1 MMGLHKLTAGDG
13 YTYLTRQV
21 AAADSTERGAASLAE
36 YYSEKGESPGRWTG
50 SGLAE
55 LETIGAGGHV
65 SEAHMKALFGD
76 GLHPEADTMYAEK
89 FAAELAA
96 GASTKNAERAASAA
110 IKLGRAFKIDNG
122 ASDYRVA
129 CAKAFVEHNLAAGEK
144 WNAPID
150 GEARATIRTRVARE
164 MFEREYGRAPADE
177 RELSGWVAKSGR
189 QNTKAVAGFDLTF
202 TPVKSVS
209 ALWAVAPREISQEI
223 EAAHDAAIAAALEY
237 LEEHACFTRLGN
249 GGVAQVDANG
259 LIAAA
264 FTHRDSRAGDPNLHT
279 HVAIS
284 NKVSTTLPDGTTK
297 WLALDGAA
305 LYRNNVPASEV
316 YNTALEAQ
324 LRERIGVDFAERPSE
339 DRSKRPVREIVG
351 LDTRLAERWSSRN
364 AAIVVRTAELA
375 REFQAEH
382 HREPTAIEAIRLAQR
397 ATLETRQAKHEPRS
411 HAEQRSGWRAEAI
424 DVLGSPKALS
434 KMVAE
439 VTGKKRTRASVDID
453 DPRWIDYTAA
463 EVVEVV
469 SRARSRYQRHNIRA
483 EAIRQVRTANPP
495 ADRIADLV
503 DAITDR
509 ACSTEHAVTL
519 GDETGDDVAADI
531 APNVMRRRDGADV
544 HTRHEAT
551 LFTTNAVLDAEA
563 RIVALAQRNDGVAL
577 PDKHVE
583 MALLESAANGREL
596 NAGQRS
602 LVRAMATSGAKLQ
615 LALAP
620 AGTGKTTAMTAL
632 TRSWQNAGGHVV
644 GFAPTAAAA
653 AVLRQDIST
662 TTDTLAKFVDI
673 TKRLRNGE
681 PVSVPAWYTN
691 IGPDTLVIVDEAGM
705 TGTLDLDDAVTALA
719 ERGATVRLIG
729 DDQQLASVAS
739 GGVLRDIH
747 DRVGALTLSQ
757 VVRFRDKATGAAEGA
772 ASLALRDGDD
782 AAIGF
787 YIDHSRLHVGS
798 IATVTDDAY
807 NAWSADR
814 AAGKDALLLAPTREL
829 VAELNTRARTDRLAA
844 TDTKVGREAVLAD
857 GLRASVGDI
866 VRTRSNDRRN
876 PLSQTDWV
884 RNGDRWTVEDVG
896 HDGSLLVRHLELGR
910 TVTLDAD
917 YVQSATELGYAGTVH
932 SAQGSTADTCHVVAT
947 GEETRQLAYV
957 ALTRGR
963 LANHMYL
970 ATASDGDLH
979 TAMTERGMLPP
990 TAVDDF
996 RAILRRDGAQVSA
1009 HSTLTAADDPHT
1021 HLAPAANAYDYSVAT
1036 ACEVLAGPTMMAEID
1051 TAADT
1056 AIAGLTDDA
1065 AWPVLRGHLA
1075 ILAAHGRDPVAAL
1088 NTAITERELG
1098 SAFDRAAVLDWRLD
1112 PTGRHSA
1119 ARGTSAQGPLPWLP
1133 AIPDALRKE
1142 PEWASYLD
1150 ARADAI
1156 TAHRDRIA
1164 ADIATWTPTTAP
1176 VWARPLLTDEP
1187 DRGLLTD
1194 LAVFRAAHD
1203 VDPADRR
1210 PTGPE
1215 QLAAASVKAQRSL
1228 DRRAETV
1235 IGTTNDAVKRW
1246 RPFVDELDTHIAR
1259 DPYFPILA
1267 DRLSAAARAGI
1278 EVHTLVRDSLATSPL
1293 PDELPAAALW
1303 WRLSGELSIA
1313 ALDADTDGAVLEP
1326 SWAPVLTELLGYT
1339 AAVRVMSD
1347 PAWPSLVA
1355 TVDDADP
1362 ALWTP
1367 GQLLGTAYEFLHGGI
1382 DPVDHGVTLP
1392 AHELATALTWRAEM
1406 LVRENHLARTYTPPT
1421 AEPLS
1426 IEDEE
1431 AVPVVDDAVSDTIGG
1446 ELPDEFVIPAPLPT
1460 QVAATDTVVDGSTP
1474 AIPVDADA
1482 DADYLASLDALDAPV
1497 DYDQP
1502 PPPEYDGGYDD
1513 EYTGIDQEADAP
1525 PLGIEADTVEAST
1538 ADAEADV
1545 WDALR
1550 SQIDTIELPYPTVTT
1565 DERVRLLTADLDDAT
1580 TRYRELRTQ
1589 ISDGTSPAQFH
1600 ARTMLAELQE
1610 RADRQR
1616 PARIAMLDT
1625 RQEWTDREFEA
1636 EALWHHIDTVIRPAV
1651 AADVAAAGD
1660 DDDARA
1666 LAQRS
1671 LDWEIWRAGF
1681 VDDTATAARTRAH
1694 EAAAEYERV
1703 TAADGGEV
1711 TAVDVTTTRLAA
1723 ESIDLAALAD
1733 LKADVDRTAA
1743 MLWRAE
1749 QAAKRAAMTDTP
1761 TPTRV
1766 PLESTAEV
1774 VDAPAAD
1781 TVEQLEH
1788 ETTAPTELS
1797 AEDATEPA
1805 PEPQPVL
1812 SPADAAL
1819 LAKMEQDPIRL
1830 VPDAELAAFVD
1841 RAGRDRTEP
1850 TVVADIEKLYARLDE
1865 QAAAIAAARELET
1878 ELRRVTAQYEAAHTE
1893 HATLSEQLST
1903 AKRRERKTL
1912 EPAVDDA
1919 RLREE
1924 RLARQV
1930 RDTQR
1935 AARDAACRLQ
1945 AETDEWPAIVE
1956 RATDPDRR
1964 SADLAAA
1971 TVFDS
1976 AITERGRRLR
1986 AVTLAGERRAAEQR
2000 VRAVAGTAGTVEA
2013 YSIEGLTDTDNR
2025 VSGIEPVDS
2034 DAQKRIARLVADA
2047 PGPTRSQARTQTMN
2061 PERQVGP
2068 AVTERQHDSDY
2079 GL

>member
-55 LETIGAGGHV
+55 LETIGAGEHV

-96 GASTKNAERAASAA
+96 GASTKNAERAAAAA

-122 ASDYRVA
+122 ASDFRVA
-129 CAKAFVEHNLAAGEK
+129 CAKAFVEHNLAAGER

-150 GEARATIRTRVARE
+150 GESRATIRTRVARE

-316 YNTALEAQ
+316 YNTALEAH

-382 HREPTAIEAIRLAQR
+382 HREPTAIESIRLAQR

-411 HAEQRSGWRAEAI
+411 HAEQRGGWRAEAI

-439 VTGKKRTRASVDID
+439 VTGTTRTRASVDID

-495 ADRIADLV
+495 ADRITDLV
-503 DAITDR
+503 EAITDR
-509 ACSTEHAVTL
+509 ACAADLAVTL
-519 GDETGDDVAADI
+519 GDELSDDVAADI
-531 APNVMRRRDGADV
+531 APNVMRRRDGRDV

-551 LFTTNAVLDAEA
+551 LFTTTAVLDAEA
-563 RIVALAQRNDGVAL
+563 RIVALAQRNDGIAVA
-577 PDKHVE
+577 DEHVE
-583 MALLESAANGREL
+583 IALLESAANGREL

-653 AVLRQDIST
+653 AVLRQDILT

-673 TKRLRNGE
+673 TKRLRNGD
-681 PVSVPAWYTN
+681 PVSVPEWYSA
-691 IGPDTLVIVDEAGM
+691 IGEDTLVIVDEAGM

-798 IATVTDDAY
+798 ITTVTDDAY
-807 NAWSADR
+807 NAWAADR

-829 VAELNTRARTDRLAA
+829 VAELNTRARTDRLTALA
-844 TDTKVGREAVLAD
+844 NTSGSAKVGREAVLAD

-884 RNGDRWTVEDVG
+884 RNGDRWTVEKVG
-896 HDGSLLVRHLELGR
+896 RDGSLVVRHLELGR
-910 TVTLDAD
+910 TVTLSPD

-947 GEETRQLAYV
+947 GDETRQLAYV

-963 LANHMYL
+963 LNNHMYL

-1009 HSTLTAADDPHT
+1009 HSTLTAADDPHVN
-1021 HLAPAANAYDYSVAT
+1021 LAPAANAYDYSVAT
-1036 ACEVLAGPTMMAEID
+1036 ACEVLAGPTVMDAVD
-1051 TAADT
+1051 TAAEN
-1056 AIAGLTDDA
+1056 AITGLTDDA

-1075 ILAAHGRDPVAAL
+1075 ILAAHGSDPVAAL

-1098 SAFDRAAVLDWRLD
+1098 TAGDRAAVLDWRLD
-1112 PTGRHSA
+1112 ATGRHSA
-1119 ARGTSAQGPLPWLP
+1119 ARGTSAPGPLPWLP

-1142 PEWASYLD
+1142 PEWARYLD

-1164 ADIATWTPTTAP
+1164 ADAAGWTPTTAP
-1176 VWARPLLTDEP
+1176 VWARALLTDEP
-1187 DRGLLTD
+1187 DLDLLVD

-1215 QLAAASVKAQRSL
+1215 QYAAASAIVQRRL
-1228 DRRAETV
+1228 DTRAEAV

-1246 RPFVDELDTHIAR
+1246 RPFVDELDPHIAR

-1278 EVHTLVRDSLATSPL
+1278 EVHTLVRDSLASSPL

-1303 WRLSGELSIA
+1303 WRLSGELSAA
-1313 ALDADTDGAVLEP
+1313 ALDTDGADTATLTP
-1326 SWAPVLTELLGYT
+1326 SWAPVLTELLGDT

-1355 TVDDADP
+1355 TVDAADP
-1362 ALWTP
+1362 TLWTP
-1367 GQLLGTAYEFLHGGI
+1367 GELLGTAYEFLHGGI

-1406 LVRENHLARTYTPPT
+1406 LVRENHLARTHTPLPD
-1421 AEPLS
+1421 EPLS
-1426 IEDEE
+1426 VEDEE
-1431 AVPVVDDAVSDTIGG
+1431 ALGPIDETIGDTRG
-1446 ELPDEFVIPAPLPT
+1446 EVLPAEFADPDYLPAPANG
-1460 QVAATDTVVDGSTP
+1460 QKVAAV
-1474 AIPVDADA
+1474 VDADA
-1482 DADYLASLDALDAPV
+1482 SSIPLDNDADYLASLDALDAPTE
-1497 DYDQP
+1497 YDDA
-1502 PPPEYDGGYDD
+1502 PPPEYDGYSD
-1513 EYTGIDQEADAP
+1513 E
-1525 PLGIEADTVEAST
+1525 VT
-1538 ADAEADV
+1538 ADD
-1545 WDALR
+1545 L
-1550 SQIDTIELPYPTVTT
+1550 DTEVDPYAAMLEHARVLALPYPTVTA
-1565 DERVRLLTADLDDAT
+1565 DERVRLLTRDLTAAKT
-1580 TRYRELRTQ
+1580 THRAVREQ
-1589 ISDGTSPAQFH
+1589 IADGTSPAQFQ

-1616 PARIAMLDT
+1616 PARIAMLDA
-1625 RQEWTDREFEA
+1625 RQDWMDTEFEA
-1636 EALWHHIDTVIRPAV
+1636 EALWHRIDTVIRPAV
-1651 AADVAAAGD
+1651 AADVAAAD

-1666 LAQRS
+1666 LAQRA

-1681 VDDTATAARTRAH
+1681 VDDAATAARTRAQ
-1694 EAAAEYERV
+1694 EAAAAYERV

-1711 TAVDVTTTRLAA
+1711 TAVDVTTARLAA
-1723 ESIDLAALAD
+1723 ESIDLATLSE
-1733 LKADVDRTAA
+1733 LKADVDRTEA

-1749 QAAKRAAMTDTP
+1749 QAAERAAMTDTP
-1761 TPTRV
+1761 TPMRTQSSV
-1766 PLESTAEV
+1766 EV
-1774 VDAPAAD
+1774 VDAPE
-1781 TVEQLEH
+1781 VEAVAHVEH
-1788 ETTAPTELS
+1788 DAPAPTELVV
-1797 AEDATEPA
+1797 DNATEPV

-1812 SPADAAL
+1812 SPAEAAL

-1830 VPDAELAAFVD
+1830 VPDAELTAFVD

-1850 TVVADIEKLYARLDE
+1850 TVVADTEKLYARLDE

-1878 ELRRVTAQYEAAHTE
+1878 ELRRMTAQYEAAHTE
-1893 HATLSEQLST
+1893 HATLTEQLSN

-1919 RLREE
+1919 RLRQE
-1924 RLARQV
+1924 RLARQL
-1930 RDTQR
+1930 RDTRR
-1935 AARDAACRLQ
+1935 AARDAAGRVQ
-1945 AETDEWPAIVE
+1945 AETDQWPAIVE
-1956 RATDPDRR
+1956 RATDPTRR
-1964 SADLAAA
+1964 SADLVTASM
-1971 TVFDS
+1971 FDA
-1976 AITERGRRLR
+1976 AITEHARRRRQKLTAPERAAIELRLR
-1986 AVTLAGERRAAEQR
+1986 RETDVAAARLSDARPIEEVTDQQRDAEVLRDVERADAARSRSLAGAPSPSSEQPETVSTARR
-2000 VRAVAGTAGTVEA
+2000 
-2013 YSIEGLTDTDNR
+2013 
-2025 VSGIEPVDS
+2025 
-2034 DAQKRIARLVADA
+2034 RIAPDVDPNRGIDLD
-2047 PGPTRSQARTQTMN
+2047 
-2061 PERQVGP
+2061 
-2068 AVTERQHDSDY
+2068 H

>member
-1 MMGLHKLTAGDG
+1 MGLHKLTAGDG
-13 YTYLTRQV
+13 YEYLTRQV
-21 AAADSTERGAASLAE
+21 AAADSTERGASSLAD
-36 YYSEKGESPGRWTG
+36 YYSEKGESPGRWAG
-50 SGLAE
+50 AGLAG
-55 LETIGAGGHV
+55 LGSVAAGQQV
-65 SEAHMKALFGD
+65 SEAQMKALFGE
-76 GLHPEADTMYAEK
+76 GLHPNADLM
-89 FAAELAA
+89 FELALA
-96 GASTKNAERAASAA
+96 HGASQADAARSA
-110 IKLGRAFKIDNG
+110 KLGRAFKIDSG
-122 ASDYRVA
+122 ATAYRVA
-129 CAKAFVEHNLAAGEK
+129 CAEAFVAHNLARGQK
-144 WNAPID
+144 WNAAID
-150 GEARATIRTRVARE
+150 DADRARIRTDVGSK
-164 MFEREYGRAPADE
+164 MFAKEYGRAPADE
-177 RELSGWVAKSGR
+177 RELSGWVAKVGR
-189 QNTKAVAGFDLTF
+189 QKTSAVAGFDLTF

-209 ALWAVAPREISQEI
+209 ALWAVAPREVSQQI
-223 EAAHDAAIAAALEY
+223 EAAHESAIAAAVTY
-237 LEEHACFTRLGN
+237 LEKHACFTRVGT
-249 GGVAQVDANG
+249 GGVAQVDGNG
-259 LIAAA
+259 LIAAQ

-284 NKVSTTLPDGTTK
+284 NKVAATMPDGTTK

-316 YNTALEAQ
+316 YNTVLEAQ
-324 LRERIGVDFAERPSE
+324 LRERIGVRFTERAST
-339 DRSKRPVREIVG
+339 DRSKRPVREIDG
-351 LDTRLAERWSSRN
+351 MDTRLAERWSSRS
-364 AAIVVRTAELA
+364 AAIKLRTAELA
-375 REFQAEH
+375 RAFQADH
-382 HREPTAIEAIRLAQR
+382 GREPTAIEAISLAQQ
-397 ATLETRQAKHEPRS
+397 ATLETRAAKHEPVS
-411 HAEQRSGWRAEAI
+411 HADQRSGWRAEAI
-424 DVLGSPKALS
+424 EILGSQKALS
-434 KMVAE
+434 ELVSSITAH
-439 VTGKKRTRASVDID
+439 
-453 DPRWIDYTAA
+453 TAA
-463 EVVEVV
+463 EATTDFDHAWVRETAERSLDIV
-469 SRARSRYQRHNIRA
+469 SRKRSRFLRHNIRA
-483 EAIRQVRTANPP
+483 EVVRQVRTFDPP
-495 ADRIADLV
+495 AERIDALV
-503 DAITDR
+503 DAVTDL
-509 ACSTEHAVTL
+509 AC
-519 GDETGDDVAADI
+519 GDELSIDLSGAADTDPAADI
-531 APNVMRRRDGADV
+531 APDVMRRRDGADV
-544 HTRHEAT
+544 HTRHESQ
-551 LFTTNAVLDAEA
+551 LLTTAAVLDAEA
-563 RIVALAQRNDGVAL
+563 RIVALAGRTDGIAID
-577 PDKHVE
+577 DKHVE
-583 MALLESAANGREL
+583 IALLESAANGLDL

-602 LVRAMATSGAKLQ
+602 LVRAMATSGAKVQ

-620 AGTGKTTAMTAL
+620 AGTGKTASMKAL
-632 TRSWQNAGGHVV
+632 TTAWQNAAGRVV

-653 AVLRQDIST
+653 AVLRQDILT

-673 TKRLRNGE
+673 TQRLREGR
-681 PVSVPAWYTN
+681 SVKVPQWYTD
-691 IGPDTLVIVDEAGM
+691 IGEDTLVIVDEAGM
-705 TGTLDLDDAVTALA
+705 TGTLDLDEAITALV

-747 DRVGALTLSQ
+747 DRIGALSLSQ
-757 VVRFRDKATGAAEGA
+757 VVRFRDPAEGA
-772 ASLALRDGDD
+772 ASLALRDGDE

-787 YIDHSRLHVGS
+787 YIDHGRVHVGS

-807 NAWSADR
+807 TAWAADH
-814 AAGKDALLLAPTREL
+814 AAGMDALMLAPTREL

-844 TDTKVGREAVLAD
+844 TDAKVGREAVLAD

-884 RNGDRWTVEDVG
+884 RNGDRWIVEKVG
-896 HDGSLLVRHLELGR
+896 RDGSLQVRHIELGR

-947 GEETRQLAYV
+947 GDETRQLAYV
-957 ALTRGR
+957 GLTRGKQ
-963 LANHMYL
+963 ANHLYL

-979 TAMTERGMLPP
+979 TAITERGMLPP

-996 RAILRRDGAQVSA
+996 REILRRDGAQVSA
-1009 HSTLTAADDPHT
+1009 HSTLAEADDPH
-1021 HLAPAANAYDYSVAT
+1021 LNLSPAARAYDYSVAT
-1036 ACEVLAGPTMMAEID
+1036 GSEVHLGPEVMAAID
-1051 TAADT
+1051 VAAEQE
-1056 AIAGLTDDA
+1056 APGLTDEP
-1065 AWPVLRGHLA
+1065 AWPTLRGHLA
-1075 ILAAHGRDPVAAL
+1075 ILGAHGRDPVEAL
-1088 NTAITERELG
+1088 RSAVRSRELDT
-1098 SAFDRAAVLDWRLD
+1098 ALDRAAVLDWRLD
-1112 PTGRHSA
+1112 PSGKHS
-1119 ARGTSAQGPLPWLP
+1119 SASGPLPWLP
-1133 AIPDALRKE
+1133 AIPTAVHDL
-1142 PEWASYLD
+1142 PEWGAYLD
-1150 ARADAI
+1150 ARQELV
-1156 TAHRDRIA
+1156 TAHCARIA
-1164 ADIATWTPTTAP
+1164 ADVATWTPTTAP

-1228 DRRAETV
+1228 DRRAAEMIDT
-1235 IGTTNDAVKRW
+1235 GNDAVARW

-1303 WRLSGELSIA
+1303 WRLSGELSVA

-1347 PAWPSLVA
+1347 AAWPSLVA
-1355 TVDDADP
+1355 TVDAADP
-1362 ALWTP
+1362 TLWTP

-1431 AVPVVDDAVSDTIGG
+1431 AVPVVDEAVSDTIGG

-1460 QVAATDTVVDGSTP
+1460 HAAATDTVVDGSTP
-1474 AIPVDADA
+1474 AIPVDA

-1502 PPPEYDGGYDD
+1502 PPPEYDSGYDQPPPEYD
-1513 EYTGIDQEADAP
+1513 GEYTEIDHEADAP
-1525 PLGIEADTVEAST
+1525 PLDIAAADTIEAGT
-1538 ADAEADV
+1538 ADADV

-1550 SQIDTIELPYPTVTT
+1550 SQIETIELPYPTVTT
-1565 DERVRLLTADLDDAT
+1565 DERVRLLTADLDDAKT
-1580 TRYRELRTQ
+1580 KYRELRGQ
-1589 ISDGTSPAQFH
+1589 LSDGTSPAQFH

-1666 LAQRS
+1666 LAQRG

-1694 EAAAEYERV
+1694 DAAAEYERV

-1711 TAVDVTTTRLAA
+1711 TAVDVTTARLAA
-1723 ESIDLAALAD
+1723 ESIDLAALAE
-1733 LKADVDRTAA
+1733 LKADVDRTEA

-1749 QAAKRAAMTDTP
+1749 QAAQRAAMTDTP
-1761 TPTRV
+1761 TLTTHVQPSV
-1766 PLESTAEV
+1766 EA

-1781 TVEQLEH
+1781 TVEQLEQ
-1788 ETTAPTELS
+1788 TAPTEL
-1797 AEDATEPA
+1797 AVEDATEPA

-1812 SPADAAL
+1812 SPSDAAL
-1819 LAKMEQDPIRL
+1819 LAKMERDPIRL
-1830 VPDAELAAFVD
+1830 VPDAELTAFVD

-1850 TVVADIEKLYARLDE
+1850 TVVANTEKLYARLDE
-1865 QAAAIAAARELET
+1865 QAAAIAAARELAA
-1878 ELRRVTAQYEAAHTE
+1878 ELRRVTAQYEAAHSE
-1893 HATLSEQLST
+1893 HTSLTEQLST
-1903 AKRRERKTL
+1903 AKRRDRKTL
-1912 EPAVDDA
+1912 EPAAADA

-1930 RDTQR
+1930 HDTQR
-1935 AARDAACRLQ
+1935 AARDAAGRVQ
-1945 AETDEWPAIVE
+1945 AETDEWPAIAA
-1956 RATDPDRR
+1956 RAADPDRR
-1964 SADLAAA
+1964 AADLAAA
-1971 TVFDS
+1971 TLFDT
-1976 AITERGRRLR
+1976 AIIERGRRLR
-1986 AVTLAGERRAAEQR
+1986 AVTLASDRHAAEQR
-2000 VRAVAGTAGTVEA
+2000 IRESSGTGKVVETPP
-2013 YSIEGLTDTDNR
+2013 IDGLTDKRAPIVESTDR
-2025 VSGIEPVDS
+2025 E
-2034 DAQKRIARLVADA
+2034 AQQNLARLLADA
-2047 PGPTRSQARTQTMN
+2047 PEPGRAHGALGF
-2061 PERQVGP
+2061 RQVPMETDP
-2068 AVTERQHDSDY
+2068 AAEERRIDHDH